1 MKTPLRYQFS
11 EYDCGP
17 TSLQNALSFLFDR
30 EAIPPEVLRGI
41 SLYCLDGFNDE
52 GISGKTGT
60 SATAMMFIS
69 NWLTCFRKT
78 GRLPISCRYLSGSD
92 VHLEEGS
99 QILEALG
106 QGGVVVQRLYL
117 DVGHYILLTGVE
129 GDFIQAFDPYH
140 WEGAYDDP
148 AVEVVSDHPSA
159 YNRRIPLRVLNSEGL
174 EDYSLGPVDKREAV
188 LLFNDE
194 AAGTNLP

>member
-30 EAIPPEVLRGI
+30 EEIPPEVLRGI

-69 NWLTCFRKT
+69 NWLTCFSKT
-78 GRLPISCRYLSGSD
+78 GRLPICCRYLSGAD
-92 VHLEEGS
+92 VHLEEGG
-99 QILEALG
+99 QILDALRR
-106 QGGVVVQRLYL
+106 GGVVVQRLYL
-117 DVGHYILLTGVE
+117 DVGHYILLTGVD
-129 GDFIQAFDPYH
+129 GAYIQAFDPYH
-140 WEGAYDDP
+140 WEGCYDDP
-148 AVEVVSDHPSA
+148 SVEVVTDHPSA
-159 YNRRIPLRVLNSEGL
+159 YNRRIPLRLMNSESMK
-174 EDYSLGPVDKREAV
+174 DYSLGPVEKREAV
-188 LLFNDE
+188 LLFNDRPPE
-194 AAGTNLP
+194 AAE